1 MDIEAL
7 GEQFCRELRKSLADA
22 MSERVIAH
30 HLIRE
35 KLGDS
40 AADMSVQFYSD
51 LQVVN
56 QCRCVELYNAEN

>member
-7 GEQFCRELRKSLADA
+7 GEQFCRELRNGLADA

-30 HLIRE
+30 PLISE
-35 KLGDS
+35 NLGES
-40 AADMSVQFYSD
+40 ASDMSVQIYSD